1 MSRATTARLDLGALV
16 HNLRR
21 ARAAAPGRRV
31 MAAVKANAYGHGL
44 VRVARALDA
53 DAFAVAAIEEALILR
68 EAGINRPI
76 LLLEGVFEA
85 AELPLCA
92 RHGLEIVVH
101 HPEQARL
108 LESARLERPV
118 RVWLKIDSGMH
129 RLGLDPERAPAA
141 FQLLRACPAVAPA
154 VRLMSHLA
162 RADER
167 DCAYTRQQLH
177 TFETATAGLPGERSL
192 ANSAGILGWPQTH
205 FDWVRP
211 GIMLYGA
218 SPFADSL
225 ASDEDLRPVMTFHT
239 RLIAIN
245 RLRRGEPIGY
255 GGTWTCP
262 EEMDVGVAAVGYGD
276 GYPRHAPSGTP
287 VLLDGRAAALIG
299 RVSMDMITLDL
310 RQHPEAR
317 IGDPVVLWGE
327 GLPVERIARAAGT
340 ISYALLCGVTA
351 RVRVE
356 ILQIPA
362 PSPSERWERDYS
374 TRGEDS
380 EEESR

>member
-1 MSRATTARLDLGALV
+1 
-16 HNLRR
+16 
-21 ARAAAPGRRV
+21 

-68 EAGINRPI
+68 EAGIDRPI

-327 GLPVERIARAAGT
+327 GLPVEHIARAAGT

-374 TRGEDS
+374 ARGEDS
-380 EEESR
+380 ESPGE